1 MTLEEFKKA
10 KIEAMKNKEKDV
22 VSALNVIIT
31 KVMALTIEKRSVNQ
45 QVTEADISS
54 LLQKAEKEL
63 IEEREGFIKAGRQ
76 ETVDSLTA
84 QIEVIKKYLPKLLS
98 QEEIKAIILSLEDKS
113 IPTVMRHFKTN
124 YAGKVDMRLVQET
137 LKTLWKT
144 LSL

>member
-1 MTLEEFKKA
+1 
-10 KIEAMKNKEKDV
+10 MKNKEKDV

-98 QEEIKAIILSLEDKS
+98 QEEIKAIILSLEDK
-113 IPTVMRHFKTN
+113 F
-124 YAGKVDMRLVQET
+124 
-137 LKTLWKT
+137 
-144 LSL
+144 